1 MNYYELTINSV
12 LELIKFYYTGK
23 VGLEKPGSF
32 SYFFGGS
39 KLFEVSPLEF
49 LFFGLSPSLQ
59 SLVNYPE
66 SILIHFLLISDILYN
81 LFALYVS
88 LIESNL
94 KSLKDAVVV

>member
-1 MNYYELTINSV
+1 
-12 LELIKFYYTGK
+12 
-23 VGLEKPGSF
+23 VGSGKPGSF
-32 SYFFGGS
+32 PCFFGGP
-39 KLFEVSPLEF
+39 KLFRGLPLEF
-49 LFFGLSPSLQ
+49 LFFGLSPSLE
-59 SLVNYPE
+59 SLVNYPK